1 MRENYYIWAKI
12 RKKGNVLWF
21 CRVYESQTNINDYM
35 HITILAK

>member
-21 CRVYESQTNINDYM
+21 CGAYEPQTNIKDYIQ
-35 HITILAK
+35 ITKLAK